1 LTQWPHPFINLWNTV
16 NFTVHFAHLSNAQD
30 HQMTDFAD
38 QKSTAS
44 AWFRELRDQI
54 VAAFEGLENDHTSG
68 PMSDA
73 PIGTFEV
80 SETKRSADDGSD
92 AGGGLMSV
100 MRGGRVFEK
109 VGVNISTVY
118 GTLGERAQN
127 AMMARKGLAGMKDDP
142 RFWASGISLVAHMQ
156 NPHAPAVHM
165 NTRMFWTPHAW
176 WFGGGSDLNPC
187 IEYSEDTTH
196 FHNTQKTHLDPH
208 GADLYP
214 KLKDWA
220 DEYFYVPHRG
230 RARGVGGIFMD
241 DHCTGDWEQDLALT
255 QDIGRAF
262 LPAYLPLVENRIKQ
276 NWTDAD
282 KDQQLVHRGLYAEYN
297 LVYDRGTKFGLE
309 TGHDANA
316 VLMSLPPLAKWH

>member
-1 LTQWPHPFINLWNTV
+1 MTGQMD
-16 NFTVHFAHLSNAQD
+16 SEKAQ
-30 HQMTDFAD
+30 
-38 QKSTAS
+38 AS
-44 AWFRELRDQI
+44 AWFRALRDEI
-54 VAAFEGLENDHTSG
+54 VAAFIALEDSHQSG
-68 PMSDA
+68 PFSDQPA
-73 PIGTFEV
+73 GKFEV
-80 SETKRSADDGSD
+80 TETKRHSDTGED

-109 VGVNISTVY
+109 VGVNVSTVY
-118 GTLGERAQN
+118 GTLNPRAQA
-127 AMMARKGLAGMKDDP
+127 AMAARKGIEGMNDDP

-156 NPHAPAVHM
+156 NPHCPAVHM

-187 IEYSEDTTH
+187 LEYEEDTAH
-196 FHNTQKTHLDPH
+196 FHATQQEHLAPH

-214 KLKDWA
+214 ELKAWA

-241 DHCTGDWEQDLALT
+241 DRCTGDWSADFALT

-262 LPAYLPLVENRIKQ
+262 LPAYVPLVEKRRVQ
-276 NWTDAD
+276 DWTDAD
-282 KDQQLVHRGLYAEYN
+282 KDAQLVHRGLYAEYN

-316 VLMSLPPLAKWH
+316 VLMSLPPLAKWV

>member
-1 LTQWPHPFINLWNTV
+1 
-16 NFTVHFAHLSNAQD
+16 
-30 HQMTDFAD
+30 MTEEFDTEKAR
-38 QKSTAS
+38 AS
-44 AWFRELRDQI
+44 EWFRELRDQI
-54 VAAFEGLENDHTSG
+54 VAAFEGLEDSHDSG
-68 PMSDA
+68 PLHDA
-73 PIGTFEV
+73 APGRFEV
-80 SETKRSADDGSD
+80 TETKRTSEDGSD

-109 VGVNISTVY
+109 IGVNVSTVY

-127 AMMARKGLAGMKDDP
+127 AMAARKGIPGMKADP

-156 NPHAPAVHM
+156 NPHCPAVHM

-187 IEYSEDTTH
+187 IEYAEDTQH
-196 FHNTQKTHLDPH
+196 FHDTQKQHLDPH
-208 GADLYP
+208 GEAHYSR
-214 KLKDWA
+214 LKEWA
-220 DEYFYVPHRG
+220 DEYFYIPHRG

-241 DHCTGDWEQDLALT
+241 DHNTGDWDQDFSLT

-262 LPAYLPLVENRIKQ
+262 LPAFVPLVEKRRVQ
-276 NWTDAD
+276 DWSAAD
-282 KDQQLVHRGLYAEYN
+282 KDTQLVHRGLYAEYN

-316 VLMSLPPLAKWH
+316 VLMSLPPLAKWV